1 MSFYKKVLPAVLA
14 MLAAGC
20 ISARAQGWSI
30 GTNFV
35 QWANFGTVNVE
46 AGYALNRHF
55 SLAFGGRLN
64 AWDFNQKDQKYSLMN
79 KQSTLYAGARYW
91 PWYVFSGWWFGAKA
105 QYSHIRQR
113 GLYWSS
119 MYENGHAVG
128 AGLSAGYTLMLTKNL
143 NLEIGVGGWAGGY
156 VFYERYNGINPTVVD
171 SGPRGFIKL
180 DDIILSLTYLF

>member
-35 QWANFGTVNVE
+35 QWANYGTVNVE

-64 AWDFNQKDQKYSLMN
+64 AWAFHPKNQDYPMMN
-79 KQSTLYAGARYW
+79 KQSTLYAGARYC

-105 QYSHIRQR
+105 QYSHIRP
-113 GLYWSS
+113 GGIIGPSF
-119 MYENGHAVG
+119 ENEHAVG

-156 VFYERYNGINPTVVD
+156 VFYERFIGSNPAVVD